1 MGAAQS
7 NEISCDRGE
16 CLNKAGHYKKDFLKA
31 SWAGTDRDGYR
42 YSVSYAPTS
51 TAACVGCKAK
61 IAKGALRIGRSMPNP
76 FDAENGA
83 SDYTK
88 FMHYDHAFDVLRRSR
103 CTSRVPLSTKDL
115 TGFNEISAA
124 DKARVQKHMVP
135 FAKDWKAKCATKQP
149 RGYTGRQI

>member
-42 YSVSYAPTS
+42 YST
-51 TAACVGCKAK
+51 CFGCKAK

-76 FDAENGA
+76 FDAEAGA

-88 FMHYDHAFDVLRRSR
+88 FMHHHHAFDVLRRSL